1 MQCMT
6 RNQGSNFASNITSF
20 LSLPL
25 WHQIPK
31 KVTHH
36 LPEEEEEALHD
47 NKDMVYNPE
56 EEINEGKH

>member
-1 MQCMT
+1 LHP
-6 RNQGSNFASNITSF
+6 TSL
-20 LSLPL
+20 LSFHSPFG
-25 WHQIPK
+25 IKYPK

-36 LPEEEEEALHD
+36 LPEEVEEALHD